1 MFLTYQ
7 FLLHDLSIPTTW
19 SAISIPTTWPINSY
33 YMAYLFLLYMAYLFL
48 LHGLSIPIIWPINSA
63 TFNETNLCIY
73 VAHKTNSVISI
84 QYINDLFVTRTF
96 TNSENP
102 YRRDLLN
109 SPV

>member
-1 MFLTYQ
+1 
-7 FLLHDLSIPTTW
+7 
-19 SAISIPTTWPINSY
+19 
-33 YMAYLFLLYMAYLFL
+33 MAYLFL

-102 YRRDLLN
+102 LATDGIF
-109 SPV
+109 